1 MMQNR
6 ELSAD
11 NVAKIKAMAREK
23 LIAYGKLNVVIGSQI
38 FHILENESKVLY
50 YPLED
55 SKVWGFS
62 ERIKGKAFV
71 CINTS
76 LDFEKQVFVAA
87 HELFHLWYGT
97 LGDILL
103 SKNSKD
109 PDTEQ
114 EVELWANRFAAEFL
128 VDEELLL
135 QEMRTY
141 GIDKQNIDVKDV
153 MKLANIFTVPYRTML
168 RRLREVG
175 LHSYSTYN
183 RMLVYAEKV
192 AEIMK
197 RRLSL
202 TSQERKDKI
211 SLSDLVDRAM
221 SLYEKQLITYERL
234 EYLLGL
240 SELKPEE
247 MGIAKEEKYQPPTDE
262 ELDEL
267 MEE

>member
-1 MMQNR
+1 MPNR
-6 ELSAD
+6 ELSAE

-23 LIAYGKLNVVIGSQI
+23 LIAYGKLNVVIGPQI

-50 YPLED
+50 YPLD
-55 SKVWGFS
+55 DQKVWGFS
-62 ERIKGKAFV
+62 ERIRGKAFV

-87 HELFHLWYGT
+87 HELYHLWYGT
-97 LGDILL
+97 PGDILL
-103 SKNSKD
+103 SKDSKE
-109 PDTEQ
+109 PDYEQ

-141 GIDKQNIDVKDV
+141 GIDKHNIDVRGI
-153 MKLANIFTVPYRTML
+153 MKLANFFTVPYRTML
-168 RRLREVG
+168 RRLQEIG
-175 LHSYSTYN
+175 IHSYSTYN
-183 RMLVYAEKV
+183 RLMTYAEKMT
-192 AEIMK
+192 EIMN
-197 RRLSL
+197 RRLSF
-202 TSQERKDKI
+202 TSQVRKDLI

-221 SLYEKQLITYERL
+221 SLYERRLITYERL

-240 SELKPEE
+240 SELTPKE
-247 MGIAKEEKYQPPTDE
+247 MGIEQEEKYQPPADE
-262 ELDEL
+262 ELDEI